1 MTRPAIR
8 LLAAGIVA
16 VAVLGLLGWLLWPS
30 GTAATTLRG
39 GTALYTVDVTIGQR
53 RIGSTDVAI
62 ALAARDDPVPPATM
76 PTISVE
82 AVMPLM
88 GFATPPLP
96 ATASGG
102 GRYTVSGVPLMMTGP
117 WELHVSITDH
127 AGADD
132 VVLPFIVTG

>member
-1 MTRPAIR
+1 MTGKTVR
-8 LLAAGIVA
+8 LVVAGTVA
-16 VAVLGLLGWLLWPS
+16 VAVLGVLGWLLWPS

-39 GTALYTVDVTIGQR
+39 GTSRYAVDVTVDQPHIGGTDMAVAVTDR
-53 RIGSTDVAI
+53 DGSAPSVT
-62 ALAARDDPVPPATM
+62 

-88 GFATPPLP
+88 GFATPPLS

-102 GRYTVSGVPLMMTGP
+102 GHYTVSGVPLMMTGP

-127 AGADD
+127 SRADD
-132 VVLPFIVTG
+132 VVLPFTVTG

>member
-8 LLAAGIVA
+8 LLAAGIVV
-16 VAVLGLLGWLLWPS
+16 VAVLGLVGWLLWPK

-39 GTALYTVDVTIGQR
+39 GTAQYTVDVTIDQR
-53 RIGSTDVAI
+53 RIGNTDVGI
-62 ALAARDDPVPPATM
+62 ALTPRDDTTATPA
-76 PTISVE
+76 ISVQ

-88 GFATPPLP
+88 GYATPPLP

-102 GRYTVSGVPLMMTGP
+102 GHYTVSGVPLMMTGP

-127 AGADD
+127 TRADD